1 MHTKAIEPC
10 QNTRKK
16 YQLKTK
22 TMNMMVLLQDDKSR
36 INDAFLTVHLLTVS
50 WAGINSFICHQW
62 NSSSKL
68 QTLAINFTM
77 FKSSRILT
85 VFWSDAIHPFSTV
98 FYKYHIVTLIKYKEL
113 KDLKDFAWAHSTP
126 RQSFWGSSAWGLK
139 AFPNKIIGSISR
151 KTQKTQKTREKS
163 LRS

>member
-1 MHTKAIEPC
+1 MHTKATEPC

-22 TMNMMVLLQDDKSR
+22 TMNMRVLLQDDKSR
-36 INDAFLTVHLLTVS
+36 INEAFLTVHLLTVS
-50 WAGINSFICHQW
+50 WAGINSFICHHW

-85 VFWSDAIHPFSTV
+85 AFWSDAIHPFSTV
-98 FYKYHIVTLIKYKEL
+98 FYKYHIVALIKYKE
-113 KDLKDFAWAHSTP
+113 LKDFAWAHSTP
-126 RQSFWGSSAWGLK
+126 RQSFWGSSAWAWLK
-139 AFPNKIIGSISR
+139 AFPNKIIDSISR
-151 KTQKTQKTREKS
+151 KTQKTQEKS